1 MPHGASS
8 PGGPRSPGAAVAI
21 RGAGLAAIAG
31 LTAAG
36 GGAANAGVQAR
47 DPSGGTPYAEHQRA
61 PAVTAPPALTL
72 APGPRGAGAPR
83 LETATGPQRVFLGA
97 RRKVSFSFRIGEVA
111 ATGARVD
118 LVRADDGALL
128 RSWSP
133 AAPAPGAVARIR
145 WSGRLGRA
153 LAPAGA
159 YAFRL
164 TVTGPGGA
172 TAFSSAPA
180 DTRRDA
186 FELRDFRFPV
196 RASHDFGAA
205 AAVFGAVRSGH
216 SHQGH
221 DVFARCG
228 ARLVAARGGR
238 VLYAGYQGSAGNYV
252 VVDSAGTAPDAVYMN
267 LATASALSTGDR
279 VLTGQTIGAVGETGN
294 AQGCHLHFELWSAPG
309 WYRGGARSILCPPYW
324 PGKAAARRPVRDW
337 WRRANCLHFHA
348 RAAPTGQSSCWMGS

>member
-1 MPHGASS
+1 MPSTS
-8 PGGPRSPGAAVAI
+8 ERPRSPRLRHSRSRPGRAA
-21 RGAGLAAIAG
+21 R
-31 LTAAG
+31 
-36 GGAANAGVQAR
+36 AR
-47 DPSGGTPYAEHQRA
+47 
-61 PAVTAPPALTL
+61 
-72 APGPRGAGAPR
+72 
-83 LETATGPQRVFLGA
+83 
-97 RRKVSFSFRIGEVA
+97 
-111 ATGARVD
+111 
-118 LVRADDGALL
+118 
-128 RSWSP
+128 
-133 AAPAPGAVARIR
+133 R

-196 RASHDFGAA
+196 RASHDFGGA